1 MAIDMIENNEL
12 GALAPSRLGN
22 YEFADDAYRNYTG
35 SADFFD
41 SADDGFRNLF
51 GSRKKKMSSYSAETQ
66 RKFANLSQDCD
77 KIQGSI
83 DIINVEIQRL
93 LKLKQNLKAK
103 TQLKEAQEVLAD
115 FKTAQISQNCEKQLS
130 EAKTTQER
138 EQTLKTLSELS
149 DTSVGKAQQELAGLQ
164 QGAEGQDNTKKL
176 LIYGGIGLAA
186 LVAIILIVRK

>member
-22 YEFADDAYRNYTG
+22 YEFVDDAYMNYAG

-41 SADDGFRNLF
+41 NADDGFRNLF